1 MPIPWPSERATIRGL
16 AEFLVA
22 AALLVMGVALTRRN
36 LPPDYGSLES
46 MRQVLAG
53 LVAFVFSGLIAYRI
67 VRRREYPWILGLA
80 AVGLP
85 FYEPIP
91 GAFGPPGALGTL
103 FWRLTTSAR
112 DFALVAAAA
121 YFLARAM
128 RAADELERRI
138 QLEALSW
145 SYSIV
150 LVALI
155 AHALAEDVLP
165 PLRGPWVASA
175 LLGSWVL
182 AWLVASLRYQR

>member
-1 MPIPWPSERATIRGL
+1 MSIPWPSERASRMGL

-22 AALLVMGVALTRRN
+22 AVMLVAGVVVMRRTLLDYTS
-36 LPPDYGSLES
+36 PDAIRG
-46 MRQVLAG
+46 VLAG
-53 LVAFVFSGLIAYRI
+53 FGALVASGLAAYRI

-121 YFLARAM
+121 YFLARTM